1 MYSWTVSGHRSEIQS
16 TDWINQNVGENAMNR
31 LMRPYRR
38 YTPCLLLMAGAI
50 LLASHA
56 SARAQARITPV
67 IPDSSAQAATSS
79 QGYLGIDIADLDAD
93 KAQSLRLKD
102 NHGAVITLIDHD
114 APAGQIGLKVN
125 DVVLQLNGQAIDN
138 ADQFRRLMKE
148 IPPGRK
154 VTIEFSRDGNP
165 LTFTVELADRKQME
179 KNVWSKLGNSSDV
192 PQMGIISGD
201 TMPSGFHMP
210 SFGNSLKVGAM
221 VEPLTS
227 QMAAYLGIGSG
238 LMVKEVA
245 HKSDAE
251 AAGLRAFDVILKIG
265 SDTIATSADWDR
277 ALRANQGKPVQV
289 TILRDKKQQT
299 LTLQVDSKHHQGKW
313 DKQSPIT
320 PEQQHELAQLESNL
334 SQLGAAINQQ
344 LANQIA
350 SQAEAMS
357 AQAQAEAQALRDR
370 TQGPHFGMS
379 PEAAKQL
386 RQQTEK
392 LRESMKS
399 FQIDPTQIG
408 ELQRQMEEFRK
419 NFNPDQFKID
429 PQELQD
435 FQHRM
440 DEFRREMEQW
450 NARAN
455 GHFV

>member
-1 MYSWTVSGHRSEIQS
+1 MKHE
-16 TDWINQNVGENAMNR
+16 VGEGKMNS
-31 LMRPYRR
+31 LMRPYRCFS
-38 YTPCLLLMAGAI
+38 PCPILIAGAI
-50 LLASHA
+50 LFASHA
-56 SARAQARITPV
+56 SAHAQARITPV
-67 IPDSSAQAATSS
+67 IADSSAQAATMS

-93 KAQSLRLKD
+93 KAQALRLKD

-125 DVVLQLNGQAIDN
+125 DVVLQLNGQAIEN
-138 ADQFRRLMKE
+138 ADQFRRMMKE

-154 VTIEFSRDGNP
+154 VTLEFSRDGNVQ
-165 LTFTVELADRKQME
+165 TFTVELADRKLME
-179 KNVWSKLGNSSDV
+179 KNVWSKLGNTNDV
-192 PQMGIISGD
+192 PKMGILSGD
-201 TMPSGFHMP
+201 AVPSGFHMP
-210 SFGNSLKVGAM
+210 SFGSSLKVGAM

-227 QMAAYLGIGSG
+227 QMAAHLGIDSG

-299 LTLQVDSKHHQGKW
+299 LTLQVDSKHQQS
-313 DKQSPIT
+313 KQDQFGPIT
-320 PEQQHELAQLESNL
+320 PKQQQELSQLESNL
-334 SQLGAAINQQ
+334 TQLGAAINQQ
-344 LANQIA
+344 LADQIA
-350 SQAEAMS
+350 SQAEAFS
-357 AQAQAEAQALRDR
+357 AQAQSEAQALRDR
-370 TQGPHFGMS
+370 TQGMHFGMS
-379 PEAAKQL
+379 PEAAEQL

-392 LRESMKS
+392 LRESMKA
-399 FQIDPTQIG
+399 FQIDPKQIH

-419 NFNPDQFKID
+419 NFNPEQLKID
-429 PQELQD
+429 PKQMQD

-440 DEFRREMEQW
+440 DEFRHEMEQW
-450 NARAN
+450 SAKAG